1 MIVSNKN
8 KYVTLNY
15 IGIVLIIVSLLCG
28 ILIGKNL
35 NEESYKEE
43 TYKVEI
49 IEDQTKNDPALYV
62 GTDLESIYLIG
73 LSNIFV
79 DKKELREDYDS
90 NFFSNLTNEMNYV
103 ENRQDYTVYRDLQ
116 DVSEYGFS
124 LIKCNENNK
133 IYIGPMN
140 MVFSDNLCEIKL
152 IKF

>member
-62 GTDLESIYLIG
+62 ETDLESIYLIG

-133 IYIGPMN
+133 IYIGLMN

>member
-15 IGIVLIIVSLLCG
+15 IGIVLIIVSLLWG

-62 GTDLESIYLIG
+62 ETDLESIYLIG

-133 IYIGPMN
+133 IYIGLMN

>member
-49 IEDQTKNDPALYV
+49 IEDQTKNDSALYV
-62 GTDLESIYLIG
+62 ETDLESIYLIG

-90 NFFSNLTNEMNYV
+90 NFF
-103 ENRQDYTVYRDLQ
+103 
-116 DVSEYGFS
+116 
-124 LIKCNENNK
+124 LI
-133 IYIGPMN
+133 
-140 MVFSDNLCEIKL
+140 
-152 IKF
+152 

>member
-62 GTDLESIYLIG
+62 ETDLESIYL
-73 LSNIFV
+73 
-79 DKKELREDYDS
+79 
-90 NFFSNLTNEMNYV
+90 
-103 ENRQDYTVYRDLQ
+103 
-116 DVSEYGFS
+116 
-124 LIKCNENNK
+124 
-133 IYIGPMN
+133 
-140 MVFSDNLCEIKL
+140 
-152 IKF
+152 

>member
-62 GTDLESIYLIG
+62 ETDLESIYLIG

>member
-62 GTDLESIYLIG
+62 ETDLESIYLIG

-124 LIKCNENNK
+124 L
-133 IYIGPMN
+133 MQ
-140 MVFSDNLCEIKL
+140 
-152 IKF
+152 

>member
-49 IEDQTKNDPALYV
+49 IEDQIKNDPALYV
-62 GTDLESIYLIG
+62 ETDLESIYLIG

-116 DVSEYGFS
+116 DVSEYSFS

-133 IYIGPMN
+133 IYIGLMN
-140 MVFSDNLCEIKL
+140 MVFSDNLCEIKI

>member
-15 IGIVLIIVSLLCG
+15 IGIFLIIVSLLCG

-62 GTDLESIYLIG
+62 ETDIESIYLIG

-103 ENRQDYTVYRDLQ
+103 ENHQDYTVYRDLQ

-152 IKF
+152 IKI

>member
-15 IGIVLIIVSLLCG
+15 IGIVLIIVSLLWG

-62 GTDLESIYLIG
+62 ETDLESIYLIG

-90 NFFSNLTNEMNYV
+90 NFF
-103 ENRQDYTVYRDLQ
+103 
-116 DVSEYGFS
+116 
-124 LIKCNENNK
+124 LI
-133 IYIGPMN
+133 
-140 MVFSDNLCEIKL
+140 
-152 IKF
+152 

>member
-62 GTDLESIYLIG
+62 ETDLESIYLIG

-116 DVSEYGFS
+116 DVSEYSFS

-133 IYIGPMN
+133 IYIGLMN

>member
-15 IGIVLIIVSLLCG
+15 IGIVLIIVSLLWG

-49 IEDQTKNDPALYV
+49 IEDQTKNDLALYV
-62 GTDLESIYLIG
+62 ETDLESIYLIG

-90 NFFSNLTNEMNYV
+90 NFF
-103 ENRQDYTVYRDLQ
+103 
-116 DVSEYGFS
+116 
-124 LIKCNENNK
+124 LI
-133 IYIGPMN
+133 
-140 MVFSDNLCEIKL
+140 
-152 IKF
+152 

>member
-15 IGIVLIIVSLLCG
+15 IGIVLIIVSLLCD

-35 NEESYKEE
+35 NEESHKEE

-62 GTDLESIYLIG
+62 ETDLESIYLIG

-90 NFFSNLTNEMNYV
+90 NFF
-103 ENRQDYTVYRDLQ
+103 
-116 DVSEYGFS
+116 
-124 LIKCNENNK
+124 LI
-133 IYIGPMN
+133 
-140 MVFSDNLCEIKL
+140 
-152 IKF
+152 

>member
-62 GTDLESIYLIG
+62 ETDLESIYLIG
-73 LSNIFV
+73 LRNIFV

-152 IKF
+152 IKI

>member
-15 IGIVLIIVSLLCG
+15 IGIFLIIVSLLCG

-62 GTDLESIYLIG
+62 ETDLESIYLIG

-90 NFFSNLTNEMNYV
+90 NFF
-103 ENRQDYTVYRDLQ
+103 
-116 DVSEYGFS
+116 
-124 LIKCNENNK
+124 LI
-133 IYIGPMN
+133 
-140 MVFSDNLCEIKL
+140 
-152 IKF
+152 

>member
-62 GTDLESIYLIG
+62 ETDLESIYLIG

-90 NFFSNLTNEMNYV
+90 NFF
-103 ENRQDYTVYRDLQ
+103 
-116 DVSEYGFS
+116 
-124 LIKCNENNK
+124 LI
-133 IYIGPMN
+133 
-140 MVFSDNLCEIKL
+140 
-152 IKF
+152 